1 MLSFLYGPTLTFVHD
16 YWKNRSFD
24 YMDICWQ
31 NNVEVIMKI
40 IDEGTVASWK
50 ESYDKPRLCIK
61 KQRHHFANKGTYIQN
76 YGFSSS
82 HVQM

>member
-40 IDEGTVASWK
+40 IDEGTVA
-50 ESYDKPRLCIK
+50 YFFHLNRGK
-61 KQRHHFANKGTYIQN
+61 KKVMF
-76 YGFSSS
+76 
-82 HVQM
+82 M